1 MGWCMCSG
9 FESLSEHTQAEF
21 QEMSV
26 LFLHIF
32 QWDVLLLGLY
42 TCLLDLRRLVNFA
55 RMIDK
60 AAEEKW
66 VVYAYVF

>member
-9 FESLSEHTQAEF
+9 FESLSERTQAEF

-32 QWDVLLLGLY
+32 QEMCY
-42 TCLLDLRRLVNFA
+42 C
-55 RMIDK
+55 
-60 AAEEKW
+60 
-66 VVYAYVF
+66 